1 MLLVFEKHES
11 VVAEG
16 IHLSQEAACTN
27 ILGVGV
33 LAKDLPSTAINSPCS
48 LQVEQMSCVVPHHE
62 IMMYLSVVIKTHMQ
76 QDPQFKVSCAA
87 D

>member
-1 MLLVFEKHES
+1 MLLVFEKHKS

-16 IHLSQEAACTN
+16 IYLSQEAACTS
-27 ILGVGV
+27 ILHLGV
-33 LAKDLPSTAINSPCS
+33 LATDLPSTATNVACS

-76 QDPQFKVSCAA
+76 QDPQFKVGCAA
-87 D
+87 V